1 MAPGWPYLKSHHIAA
16 EHHFPFPQ
24 GTQGTL
30 PILVRGSELDQCE
43 GVQGKTRPPNSRNMQ
58 MGDSWATGVG
68 GSKGLLRQNKDNQ
81 LLPGANA
88 TPATQPS
95 WEARQ
100 LQLQLATWG
109 CVCAGCCSGSC
120 KGMLVPPPPQQA
132 TGSSSLLIHLLVP
145 PNPLPK
151 GLTHTAPWQRPPR
164 PASLLPLLPCKAPL
178 PGCHTLL
185 TFQRPV
191 SILECS
197 EPSSSVDTPGPKYNR
212 QP

>member
-1 MAPGWPYLKSHHIAA
+1 
-16 EHHFPFPQ
+16 
-24 GTQGTL
+24 
-30 PILVRGSELDQCE
+30 
-43 GVQGKTRPPNSRNMQ
+43 MQ

-68 GSKGLLRQNKDNQ
+68 GCKGLLRQNKGNQ
-81 LLPGANA
+81 LLPGLMPHLPHSLAGKPGNSNFSC
-88 TPATQPS
+88 PLG
-95 WEARQ
+95 AR
-100 LQLQLATWG
+100 G
-109 CVCAGCCSGSC
+109 GGGGGAGCCSGSC

-151 GLTHTAPWQRPPR
+151 GLTHRAPWQRPPR

-197 EPSSSVDTPGPKYNR
+197 EPSSSVDTPDPKYNC